1 MSKSK
6 TKARAAARSSKPAA
20 QPKRVSKPP
29 PPSKPAKP
37 VDVPKPAAAPV
48 PTGRAPVRTPE
59 RAEELKAKIT
69 ALTTATNQI
78 KGLKRSL
85 NKSFYDIGTILGE
98 IQSKRLYEAK
108 GYGSFEA
115 FVEREIELGKQM
127 SLRIMRIAQTFLK
140 EAALSAGRERTS
152 AALAALEGEGEA
164 QTQQAAAGS
173 AGAMLPTRS
182 PIPPHKQ

>member
-6 TKARAAARSSKPAA
+6 MKARAAARSSKPAA
-20 QPKRVSKPP
+20 QPTQPKRISKPP
-29 PPSKPAKP
+29 PAKAAKP
-37 VDVPKPAAAPV
+37 GEAPKPAPLV

-85 NKSFYDIGTILGE
+85 NKSFYEIGTILGE
-98 IQSKRLYEAK
+98 IQAKRLYEAK

-127 SLRIMRIAQTFLK
+127 SLRIMRISQTFLK
-140 EAALSAGRERTS
+140 EAALSAGLERTS
-152 AALAALEGEGEA
+152 AALAALEGEEA
-164 QTQQAAAGS
+164 QAPQAAAGAAS
-173 AGAMLPTRS
+173 PMLPARS
-182 PIPPHKQ
+182 HIPPHKQ